1 MSFKYKAHLWDDKK
15 EVMSK
20 YQELLKNPF
29 YMNGKTVTENAREV
43 IFYVVSCMC
52 DNKYTLRFRKNDND
66 EFKMSGMGFALSN
79 FQFGLREGGIKPF
92 EMEWEADQENW
103 IDVVDMINSGT
114 VKVEKVISR

>member
-1 MSFKYKAHLWDDKK
+1 
-15 EVMSK
+15 MSK
-20 YQELLKNPF
+20 YQELIQNPPRVYQEVKKNA
-29 YMNGKTVTENAREV
+29 KEV

-52 DNKYTLRFRKNDND
+52 DNKYTLRFRKNDNN

-92 EMEWEADQENW
+92 EIEWEADQENW

>member
-1 MSFKYKAHLWDDKK
+1 
-15 EVMSK
+15 MSK
-20 YQELLKNPF
+20 YKELIQNPPRVYQEVKKNA
-29 YMNGKTVTENAREV
+29 KEV

-92 EMEWEADQENW
+92 EIEWEADNQNW

-114 VKVEKVISR
+114 VKVDKVVSR

>member
-1 MSFKYKAHLWDDKK
+1 
-15 EVMSK
+15 MSK
-20 YQELLKNPF
+20 YQELMQNPPKV
-29 YMNGKTVTENAREV
+29 YQEVKKNAREV

-52 DNKYTLRFRKNDND
+52 DIKYTLRFRKNDND

-79 FQFGLREGGIKPF
+79 FQFGYQEGGIKPF
-92 EMEWEADQENW
+92 EIEWEADQENW

>member
-1 MSFKYKAHLWDDKK
+1 
-15 EVMSK
+15 MSK
-20 YQELLKNPF
+20 YQELIQNPPKVYQEVKKNA
-29 YMNGKTVTENAREV
+29 KEV

-52 DNKYTLRFRKNDND
+52 DNN

-92 EMEWEADQENW
+92 EIEWEADQENW

>member
-1 MSFKYKAHLWDDKK
+1 
-15 EVMSK
+15 MSK
-20 YQELLKNPF
+20 YQELIQNPPKV
-29 YMNGKTVTENAREV
+29 YQEIEINAREV
-43 IFYVVSCMC
+43 IFYTISCMC

-79 FQFGLREGGIKPF
+79 FQFGYQEGGIKPF
-92 EMEWEADQENW
+92 EIEWEADQENW